1 MAEAVYVLCA
11 VTSVACVMLLL
22 RSYRKQRT
30 RLLLWSTLCF
40 SGLAVNN
47 VLMVVDLIIVPSSDM
62 SLFRT
67 GSGFVAILLLLI
79 GLTWEDS

>member
-1 MAEAVYVLCA
+1 MAEAVYILCA

-40 SGLAVNN
+40 GGLAVNN
-47 VLMVVDLIIVPSSDM
+47 ILMVVDLIIVPSSDM

-67 GSGFVAILLLLI
+67 GSGFVAIVLLLI